1 MHVFK
6 EDLMPIK
13 LTFKNPR
20 LNAWIL
26 LRHTYYSIFKCEDDL
41 SPKTGLTS
49 KQVAVLMAIKQA
61 PDPVTQNDVANWQ
74 DRDATSITS
83 TIDRMSKDGLVER
96 LKDLKDRRAVHLV
109 ITPKGE
115 KVLRQA
121 REPTGQLMMEIMS
134 CLTDKETRIL
144 TNLLEKIR
152 DKTFEHRNIQGTV
165 KELTPKFD
173 TEQEIPWPPV

>member
-1 MHVFK
+1 MQLRESPV
-6 EDLMPIK
+6 PIK
-13 LTFKNPR
+13 LTFKNSK
-20 LNAWIL
+20 LHAWIL

-61 PDPVTQNDVANWQ
+61 PDPVTQTDVANWQ

-83 TIDRMSKDGLVER
+83 IIDRMSKDGLVKR
-96 LKDLKDRRAVHLV
+96 LKDLKDRRSVHLV

-115 KVLRQA
+115 KILGQA
-121 REPTGQLMMEIMS
+121 REPTGQLMMDIMS
-134 CLTDKETRIL
+134 CLTDKETQTLIK
-144 TNLLEKIR
+144 LLDKIR
-152 DKTFEHRNIQGTV
+152 DKTFEHRNIQGQV

-173 TEQEIPWPPV
+173 TKEGIPWPPV